1 MPSKE
6 KTAPTGLGSLTIVRV
21 VQGNGH
27 PVNSG
32 NLSPQACVGNSWMRR
47 QLKKSKP
54 FRVVLAVALLPI
66 TSQAVHACSPRADGE
81 TLRERMSAPHPK
93 NTGNSA
99 QLKRMMFG
107 AMPLL
112 PASKLRWSWRHGHV
126 AYVATTTCF

>member
-6 KTAPTGLGSLTIVRV
+6 KTAPTGLGGLGIMRV
-21 VQGNGH
+21 VQGNGQ
-27 PVNSG
+27 PVNSR

-54 FRVVLAVALLPI
+54 FRVILAVVLLPI

-81 TLRERMSAPHPK
+81 TLCEKDLSAPHPK

-112 PASKLRWSWRHGHV
+112 PAGKLPWSWLHGH
-126 AYVATTTCF
+126 VATTTCF